1 MGWYSKFKIES
12 PSEHVNNHAS
22 LLINRLGKV
31 SIFKLFNCCINYTN
45 IVVQVKYMNDI
56 YFK

>member
-22 LLINRLGKV
+22 VLINSFGKSQQFEAILIAAV
-31 SIFKLFNCCINYTN
+31 IT
-45 IVVQVKYMNDI
+45 QT
-56 YFK
+56 